1 MAGAVTA
8 ATRTIVT
15 EFVVD
20 GEQSSLL
27 PGTFVNVQLTTPSDQ
42 KILTVPSQALL
53 FRSEGMQ
60 VATLNDGQ
68 HVHLQDVSIGR
79 NLGLET
85 QVTAGLAVTDK
96 IVANP
101 SLGLLEGQQVKVVQ
115 PVQGYGSSGNT
126 PDAR

>member
-1 MAGAVTA
+1 MAGR
-8 ATRTIVT
+8 AT
-15 EFVVD
+15 
-20 GEQSSLL
+20 S
-27 PGTFVNVQLTTPSDQ
+27 
-42 KILTVPSQALL
+42 
-53 FRSEGMQ
+53 
-60 VATLNDGQ
+60 TLNDGQ

-85 QVTAGLAVTDK
+85 EVTAGLAVTDK

>member
-1 MAGAVTA
+1 
-8 ATRTIVT
+8 
-15 EFVVD
+15 
-20 GEQSSLL
+20 
-27 PGTFVNVQLTTPSDQ
+27 
-42 KILTVPSQALL
+42 VPSQALL